1 MISKRLLLGLLLCM
15 SIAAERAGAEE
26 LRVFVTASSFSERLD
41 VILEFDAGGNVVNTL
56 VPDDKPRWGI
66 TEQGNSLYVLETVTK
81 SLVRYELDG
90 TGGQQL
96 ATFANPTN
104 FIESNSQGNLYVVD
118 SRRNVS
124 RLDSEGN
131 PNLQFSTGR
140 EFPTGI
146 DADADGNIYV
156 AANFSTSGEFRFG
169 IEKFDAHGAFVSQLV
184 LPPDDFPVS
193 AVDISID
200 ESGQRLFANNQMGS
214 VGIVDI
220 SGADPIFVES
230 VSMLPNVVSGGISYN
245 AELDNVFLSGLG
257 LAGQFETDGTVVQIF
272 DLNGTTTPNGF
283 DVVSVVPEPA
293 SSVVTLIS
301 FLCMLAGRRGR
312 CLHAS

>member
-56 VPDDKPRWGI
+56 VPDDNPRWGI

-118 SRRNVS
+118 SQRNVS

-184 LPPDDFPVS
+184 LPPDDFPVARLTYRSMSRGS
-193 AVDISID
+193 AYLRTIRWGPW
-200 ESGQRLFANNQMGS
+200 ELL
-214 VGIVDI
+214 
-220 SGADPIFVES
+220 IFPARIPSLSNPFRCYRMWLAAES
-230 VSMLPNVVSGGISYN
+230 V
-245 AELDNVFLSGLG
+245 
-257 LAGQFETDGTVVQIF
+257 
-272 DLNGTTTPNGF
+272 TTQNST
-283 DVVSVVPEPA
+283 
-293 SSVVTLIS
+293 TCS
-301 FLCMLAGRRGR
+301 FPV
-312 CLHAS
+312 